1 MKRVQERGS
10 TFWIYIQ
17 RDEHGV
23 PIFPVH
29 PTSWLLARVP
39 GEHHSLLLFPKA
51 LFCKFGGEGLKNKE
65 RVKGIKEKQK
75 QSLSREMSA
84 QSRK

>member
-1 MKRVQERGS
+1 M
-10 TFWIYIQ
+10 
-17 RDEHGV
+17 
-23 PIFPVH
+23 
-29 PTSWLLARVP
+29 
-39 GEHHSLLLFPKA
+39 
-51 LFCKFGGEGLKNKE
+51 FGGEGLKNKE